1 MRVLMLTDLYP
12 PIIGG
17 LELHVRNLARALSA
31 RGHQVAVATTWHEGQ
46 PEKEEVDGV
55 RVYRLRGTV
64 HRFDR
69 VFGDVGRR
77 FAPPVP
83 DPGMVQALHRLMRI
97 ERPEVVHAHNWMLQS
112 FLPVK
117 RASGARLIVSLHDY
131 GLVCAKRDLMYRGVE
146 CSGPGVWK
154 CLHCAAGHYGAAKGV
169 PITLG
174 NWLMQPLVRSS
185 VDLFIAVSRSVAAK
199 NGLRRASLPFRLIPN
214 FVPDDIASGPD
225 GTDAAL
231 EGLPEDPFLLYVGAL
246 SHHKGID
253 VLLEAYAGL
262 SGMPPLVCIGTL
274 WPDSPTAYP
283 PGVRMFH
290 DISHAG
296 VMTAWRRS
304 MLGLV
309 PSIFP
314 DPCPTVAME
323 AMSAGRALI
332 ASRIGGLPDLVVH
345 GLNGILVPPGQ
356 VNFLRDAIRRTV
368 SDPDLRRQMGLESL
382 KRVNAFKAG
391 AVVEQIEAAYRDVLS
406 RRPLS
411 HGDPATES
419 AKRLGNA

>member
-1 MRVLMLTDLYP
+1 ML
-12 PIIGG
+12 
-17 LELHVRNLARALSA
+17 
-31 RGHQVAVATTWHEGQ
+31 
-46 PEKEEVDGV
+46 
-55 RVYRLRGTV
+55 
-64 HRFDR
+64 
-69 VFGDVGRR
+69 
-77 FAPPVP
+77 
-83 DPGMVQALHRLMRI
+83 
-97 ERPEVVHAHNWMLQS
+97 
-112 FLPVK
+112 
-117 RASGARLIVSLHDY
+117 
-131 GLVCAKRDLMYRGVE
+131 
-146 CSGPGVWK
+146 
-154 CLHCAAGHYGAAKGV
+154 
-169 PITLG
+169 
-174 NWLMQPLVRSS
+174 
-185 VDLFIAVSRSVAAK
+185 
-199 NGLRRASLPFRLIPN
+199 
-214 FVPDDIASGPD
+214 
-225 GTDAAL
+225 
-231 EGLPEDPFLLYVGAL
+231 
-246 SHHKGID
+246 
-253 VLLEAYAGL
+253 
-262 SGMPPLVCIGTL
+262 
-274 WPDSPTAYP
+274 
-283 PGVRMFH
+283 H

-356 VNFLRDAIRRTV
+356 VNPLRDAIRRTV